1 MSRRRPDRSWY
12 AFPGMRRI
20 LGRVAALPRTA
31 ALRSRAGAVPAVPA
45 ARLLILPPS
54 DAVAWQDTEIDIR
67 RVVL

>member
-1 MSRRRPDRSWY
+1 MSRRRPDHSWY
-12 AFPGMRRI
+12 ALADLRRF
-20 LGRVAALPRTA
+20 LGRVAAIPRVA
-31 ALRSRAGAVPAVPA
+31 ALRLRADAKRPMSP